1 MTTTKTCRRCKGTGT
16 TSHKHVEMGRCFR
29 CNGTGIDPGTK
40 AKVVRSK
47 WEVTFVR
54 NGRTMTD
61 VVNQYGD
68 EATFREWLKSA
79 ESFYAAVDVV
89 SVAHVGEW

>member
-1 MTTTKTCRRCKGTGT
+1 MTTKTCRRCNGTGT
-16 TSHKHVEMGRCFR
+16 TSHKHVELGRCFR
-29 CNGTGIDPGTK
+29 CNGTGIDTPK

-54 NGRTMTD
+54 NGRTMTE

-68 EATFREWLKSA
+68 EAAFREWLKGS
-79 ESFYAAVDVV
+79 ESFYREVEVVAV
-89 SVAHVGEW
+89 VGLGAW